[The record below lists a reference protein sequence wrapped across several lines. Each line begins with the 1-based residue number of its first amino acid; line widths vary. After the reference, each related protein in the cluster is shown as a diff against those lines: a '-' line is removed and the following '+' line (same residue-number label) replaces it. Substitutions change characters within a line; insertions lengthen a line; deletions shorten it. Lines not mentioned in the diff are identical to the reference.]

1 MTTNSCSKEEVKSK
15 KEKVRR
21 ERFPTG
27 VRRPVSPLTLSLLT
41 FALLLFFWPAV
52 GQGQSS
58 YRRDRTD
65 RSRRD
70 VATGQDPAR
79 SKSGR
84 PEISG
89 RPEASKSQT
98 AGGATATPAGR
109 ITGPTEPNVTAK
121 SADRRSSRPVE
132 KPQVPSAG
140 QDAQWAKYEV
150 ILQRNMFSRQR
161 VPIRLKE
168 AVKEA
173 PRAMPNPESYF
184 LLKGVVQENSQFIA
198 FVEDKQTGS
207 VLRLR
212 QGDRVAR
219 GTIKSLNLDGVEY
232 QLADKTTAVSMGFD
246 LEGRHGAVTAG
257 DLAGYTPMAAPAASG
272 ATTSPQAAPA
282 ADEAAILQ
290 RLMEQR
296 KQQLGQ

>member
-1 MTTNSCSKEEVKSK
+1 MTTNSYRKAPS
-15 KEKVRR
+15 
-21 ERFPTG
+21 T
-27 VRRPVSPLTLSLLT
+27 RPVAWGTRITLVAT
-41 FALLLFFWPAV
+41 AVALVLASWPAI

-58 YRRDRTD
+58 YRRDRSD

-70 VATGQDPAR
+70 APTGQDPTK
-79 SKSGR
+79 SK
-84 PEISG
+84 SG

-98 AGGATATPAGR
+98 AAPAGR
-109 ITGPTEPNVTAK
+109 IMGSAEPNAAPK
-121 SADRRSSRPVE
+121 SADKRSKGPAE
-132 KPQVPSAG
+132 KPRVPSAG
-140 QDAQWAKYEV
+140 QDALWAKYNL

-161 VPIRLKE
+161 VPIQERDDRP
-168 AVKEA
+168 A
-173 PRAMPNPESYF
+173 PPRIIPNPESYF
-184 LLKGVVQENSQFIA
+184 LLRGVTYEDHPVGSNQFVA

-207 VLRLR
+207 VLRLH

-219 GTIKSLNLDGVEY
+219 GTIKSLNLDGIEY
-232 QLADKTTAVSMGFD
+232 ELADKTTAVSMGFD

-257 DLAGYTPMAAPAASG
+257 DLASYTPTAAPAASG
-272 ATTSPQAAPA
+272 APTSPQAAPS

>member
-1 MTTNSCSKEEVKSK
+1 MMTNSCSKEKVKSK

-27 VRRPVSPLTLSLLT
+27 VARAVSPLTFSLLT
-41 FALLLFFWPAV
+41 FALLLFVWPTV
-52 GQGQSS
+52 SQGQSS

-70 VATGQDPAR
+70 VPPGQDPAR

-84 PEISG
+84 PE
-89 RPEASKSQT
+89 ASKAQT
-98 AGGATATPAGR
+98 AAPAGR
-109 ITGPTEPNVTAK
+109 ITGSAEPNAAPK
-121 SADRRSSRPVE
+121 STDRRSSKPVE
-132 KPQVPSAG
+132 KPRVPSAG
-140 QDAQWAKYEV
+140 QDELWAKYNL
-150 ILQRNMFSRQR
+150 ILQRNMFSRKR
-161 VPIRLKE
+161 VPIRLVNDQPDPPKII
-168 AVKEA
+168 
-173 PRAMPNPESYF
+173 PNPESYF
-184 LLKGVVQENSQFIA
+184 LLKGVVQENNQFIA

-232 QLADKTTAVSMGFD
+232 ELADKTTAVSMGFD

-257 DLAGYTPMAAPAASG
+257 DLASYAPTVAPAASG
-272 ATTSPQAAPA
+272 ATTSPQAAPS
-282 ADEAAILQ
+282 ADDAAILQ